1 VRWARAPRAPLPHL
15 PVPVHRCPP
24 AGATGRRHR
33 HRWAWMQLR
42 TTGSVGCRGWTANR
56 DDV

>member
-33 HRWAWMQLR
+33 HR
-42 TTGSVGCRGWTANR
+42 
-56 DDV
+56 